1 MPNRIQIPIT
11 PTMRPVLSGRL
22 ATNGDFVPGGGAET
36 YTYNPDN
43 SIKSIA
49 TVFNGVTYVET
60 FLYTAGQLT
69 GSTGLV
75 VQV

>member
-1 MPNRIQIPIT
+1 MPFPRIGLVP
-11 PTMRPVLSGRL
+11 PSEPVVTGRT
-22 ATNGDFVPGGGAET
+22 ANNGDFVASGSPET
-36 YTYNPDN
+36 YAYNPDG

-49 TVFNGVTYVET
+49 TVYNGVTYVET